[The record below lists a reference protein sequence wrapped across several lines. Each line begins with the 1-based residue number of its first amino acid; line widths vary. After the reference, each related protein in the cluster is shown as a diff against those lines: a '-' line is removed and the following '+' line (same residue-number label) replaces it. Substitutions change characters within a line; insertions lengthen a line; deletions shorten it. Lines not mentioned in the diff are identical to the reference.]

1 MGRAKYEM
9 CRFDL
14 YIPKVAAAIIE
25 KEADKINIPPR
36 TYGRVLLLEKV
47 KELAGIAPD
56 QSLPTEI
63 DAIPRQHIPGGM
75 VANESES

>member
-1 MGRAKYEM
+1 MARAKYEM

-25 KEADKINIPPR
+25 KEADKFNIPPR
-36 TYGRVLLLEKV
+36 TYGRMMLLEKV

-56 QSLPTEI
+56 QSLPTKI
-63 DAIPRQHIPGGM
+63 DAIHGQHTSQEAA
-75 VANESES
+75 VDV

>member
-1 MGRAKYEM
+1 M

-14 YIPKVAAAIIE
+14 YIPKVAATIIE
-25 KEADKINIPPR
+25 KEADKFNIPPR
-36 TYGRVLLLEKV
+36 TYGRMMLLEKV

-63 DAIPRQHIPGGM
+63 DAIRTQPKPNG
-75 VANESES
+75 AAEND